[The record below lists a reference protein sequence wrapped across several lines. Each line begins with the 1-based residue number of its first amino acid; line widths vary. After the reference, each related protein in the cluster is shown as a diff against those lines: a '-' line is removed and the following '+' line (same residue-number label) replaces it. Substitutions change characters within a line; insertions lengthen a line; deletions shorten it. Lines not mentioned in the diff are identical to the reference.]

1 MNDKM
6 KPLSEVVEELQK
18 RGYTENFIFVD
29 NTLRTEDE
37 DGGYKPGE
45 ITIEREYRFEGMSDP
60 EDSSILYA
68 VTTRDDKQGVIV
80 NSYGPD
86 ANLELN
92 EFLKNCN
99 QTKNGDD
106 D

>member
-1 MNDKM
+1 M

-18 RGYTENFIFVD
+18 RGYKQNFIFVD
-29 NTLRTEDE
+29 GILRTEDE
-37 DGGYKPGE
+37 DISYQPSE
-45 ITIEREYRFEGMSDP
+45 VTIDKEYRFEGMSDP

-68 VTTRDDKQGVIV
+68 VTTRDNKQGLIV

-92 EFLKNCN
+92 DFIENSN
-99 QTKNGDD
+99 QKADD
-106 D
+106 DND